1 MTPCRFYKHLNKV
14 LKSCG
19 GNLHNIP
26 WKRQRVD
33 ELTWNTVD
41 ELTCLLHRKQLD
53 FNSRLENIRDN
64 SWVYI
69 RGKRFEESYQQID
82 YVHGVFEGRP
92 MAQMLVDEENISCRD
107 LFKAGSDG
115 WLWQQMTYIKRRW
128 RSRVQKR
135 IVAVCL
141 ALGKSGLQECEVE
154 VVSFLYP
161 SLADLLGGR
170 WPRLNRMTGST

>member
-1 MTPCRFYKHLNKV
+1 MRE
-14 LKSCG
+14 
-19 GNLHNIP
+19 
-26 WKRQRVD
+26 RRRVD

-69 RGKRFEESYQQID
+69 RGKRFGESYQQVD
-82 YVHGVFEGRP
+82 YVHGVVMGHP
-92 MAQMLVDEENISCRD
+92 MAQMAVDETDYSCRQ
-107 LFKAGSDG
+107 LFNAGSDG

-128 RSRVQKR
+128 RARVQKR

-141 ALGKSGLQECEVE
+141 ALRQSGLQECEAE

-161 SLADLLGGR
+161 SLAELLGGR